1 MLGRTLG
8 HYRITERVGAGG
20 MGVVYRARDERLDRD
35 VAIKVI
41 PDGTFDDRS
50 RRRFRNEARALSR
63 TAHHAIATVHDFDT
77 GDGIDYLVME
87 YIPGQTLDERL
98 TRGEVSEQEIV
109 QLGAQLAEGLA
120 AAHAQGV
127 VHGDLKPS
135 NLRITPEGRLK
146 ILDFGLARFAPTG
159 LETTHSATPAD
170 RPAGTLPYMA
180 PEQVRGEEPDARS
193 DIYAAGAVL
202 YEMATGRRPHPERQ
216 AARLI
221 QGILDESPPP
231 PSTLRPAL
239 SAGLDTCL
247 LKALDKR
254 PAFRYQTARELL
266 VDLQRA
272 AAPAPVWH
280 ARTPS
285 PRVKGWRR
293 HARWPLAAL
302 LVAAVSVAGWVA
314 WRARPQPAATP
325 ATAHVRLAI
334 LPAQNIAATAEPSD
348 WPLLVQALLASE
360 LTGVDNLGVMDP
372 LSLNGLIDHALG
384 ADPPAG
390 GEPLNRILIDAG
402 VTHALFAQFLAAG
415 EALQLQANVVD
426 PATGEIR
433 YSTRR
438 ATSGATAVATAV
450 AGIADD
456 LVAFLQLSNSRLATD
471 PDLRPWVSL
480 ARHDLRAVRAFLQ
493 AAQHLYANET
503 EEAERY
509 LRQALT
515 LDPSFVAPRLWL
527 ISTLQRSGRPVEAE
541 EHYRRLA
548 ESESRSSPFEQAM
561 IGYARALLDGNLAAQ
576 ANHLEAALVY
586 SPGNY
591 ILIANL
597 ADARAAQGDCDEAVA
612 ALRPAI
618 TARWRYPPVYP
629 LWGWCAVVTGQFD
642 AAQRV
647 LADALSIRP
656 VSPHVFALLEAL
668 SIADGD
674 DAAASR
680 YATLFA
686 SRAGQVGLD
695 VVDPAMA
702 EAYDRLG
709 QDRLQAQDFG
719 RAAVLLRKA
728 IAIGPRAPARY
739 VDLATALRH
748 LDEPDEAEKRCRQ
761 ALEIDPDWAPAYRE
775 LGEVAAR
782 RGNPA
787 DAILH
792 LTEYLRRQ
800 PQAPDADE
808 TRARLRELQAAAGR
822 NHPAERRH

>member
-1 MLGRTLG
+1 MIGRTLG
-8 HYRITERVGAGG
+8 HYRITEQIGAGG
-20 MGVVYRARDERLDRD
+20 MAVVFRARDERLDRD
-35 VAIKVI
+35 VAIKVL

-63 TAHHAIATVHDFDT
+63 AAHPAIATVHDFDT

-87 YIPGQTLDERL
+87 YIPGQTLGDRL
-98 TRGEVSEQEIV
+98 TRGALSEQEIV
-109 QLGAQLAEGLA
+109 QFGSQLAEGLA
-120 AAHAQGV
+120 AAHAHGV
-127 VHGDLKPS
+127 VHRDLKPA

-159 LETTHSATPAD
+159 LETTHSASPAD
-170 RPAGTLPYMA
+170 RLAGTLPYMA
-180 PEQVRGEEPDARS
+180 PEQVRGEEPDERS
-193 DIYAAGAVL
+193 DIYAAGVVL

-216 AARLI
+216 AAHLI
-221 QGILDESPPP
+221 HGILDESPPP

-239 SAGLDTCL
+239 SPALDTCI

-254 PAFRYQTARELL
+254 PDFRYQTARELL

-272 AAPAPVWH
+272 AAPAPGRP
-280 ARTPS
+280 APTGRPG
-285 PRVKGWRR
+285 VKRWRR
-293 HARWPLAAL
+293 RARRPLAAL
-302 LVAAVSVAGWVA
+302 LVAAVAVLGWMA
-314 WRARPQPAATP
+314 WRARPQPAATS
-325 ATAHVRLAI
+325 ATTRVRLAI
-334 LPAQNIAATAEPSD
+334 LPAQNIAATADRSD

-372 LSLNGLIDHALG
+372 LSLNGLVDHALG
-384 ADPPAG
+384 GSSPAG
-390 GEPLNRILIDAG
+390 GEPLRQVLIDAG
-402 VTHALFAQFLAAG
+402 VTHALFSQVLAGG

-426 PATGEIR
+426 PATGEIL

-438 ATSGATAVATAV
+438 ASSGAEAVAAAV

-456 LVAFLQLSNSRLATD
+456 LVAFLQLSHSRLATD

-480 ARHDLRAVRAFLQ
+480 ARHDLQAVRAFLQ

-503 EEAERY
+503 GEAERY
-509 LRQALT
+509 LRRALT
-515 LDPSFVAPRLWL
+515 VDPMFVAPRLWL

-541 EHYRRLA
+541 EFYRRLA

-576 ANHLEAALVY
+576 ANHLEAALAY

-612 ALRPAI
+612 VLRPAVA
-618 TARWRYPPVYP
+618 ARWRYPPVYP
-629 LWGWCAVVTGQFD
+629 LWGWCAVVTGRFG

-647 LADALSIRP
+647 LEDALSIRP

-674 DAAASR
+674 DTAASR
-680 YATLFA
+680 YATLFE
-686 SRAGQVGLD
+686 SRAGQVGLAA
-695 VVDPAMA
+695 VDPAMA
-702 EAYDRLG
+702 EAYDRIG
-709 QDRLQAQDFG
+709 QDRLQTRDFE
-719 RAAVLLRKA
+719 RAAVLFRKA
-728 IAIGPRAPARY
+728 IAVGPSAPGRY

-748 LDEPDEAEKRCRQ
+748 LDQTDEAERRGRQ

-775 LGEVAAR
+775 LGEIAAR
-782 RGNPA
+782 RGDHA
-787 DAILH
+787 GAILH

-800 PQAPDADE
+800 PQAADADA
-808 TRARLRELQAAAGR
+808 TRTRLRELQAAGGR
-822 NHPAERRH
+822 THPAERRH